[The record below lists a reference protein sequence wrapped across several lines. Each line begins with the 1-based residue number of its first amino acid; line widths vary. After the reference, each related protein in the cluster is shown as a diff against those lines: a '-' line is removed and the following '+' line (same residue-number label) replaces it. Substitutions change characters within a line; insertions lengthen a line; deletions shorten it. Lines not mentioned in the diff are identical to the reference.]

1 MSRNKNRQTD
11 GNKPAAT
18 PIKNENPIVRK
29 LAIQQSFSG
38 PLPPPDLLGQYDAI
52 LPGLADRIVK
62 MAEKQESH
70 RHELENRVVK
80 AEINRSYFGMA
91 SGLVVA

>member
-1 MSRNKNRQTD
+1 
-11 GNKPAAT
+11 
-18 PIKNENPIVRK
+18 
-29 LAIQQSFSG
+29 
-38 PLPPPDLLGQYDAI
+38 
-52 LPGLADRIVK
+52 